1 MSEPQKLEGPLIQLK
16 GIEKRYQ
23 SGEQEVTVLHPLD
36 LCIQAGEMVAIVG
49 ASGSGKSTLM
59 NLLGCLDRPS
69 AGQYLFRG
77 QDTAR
82 LDALA
87 LARLRCHHFGFIFQR
102 YHLLPH
108 LDATANVEIPAVYA
122 GTARAERQQRARA
135 LLSRLGLADRSH
147 HRPGQLSGG
156 QQQRVSIARALANGG
171 EVILADEPTGAL
183 DSHSGK
189 EVMAILKE
197 LHAQGHTIILVTH
210 DMAVANHADRI
221 ITLRDGRVVEDSAQ
235 PAKSAD
241 QAGRIDT
248 LRDGRVVEDSGQ
260 AAKSANHADRIDT
273 LRDERAAEENGQDA
287 PAAQGTALPQ
297 AGVTKAA
304 GKPSKGAIPPHIAPA
319 KGSKLGWDRYREAA
333 RMAVHAMLAHRM
345 RTFLTM
351 LGIIIGIAAVV
362 SVVALGQGARA
373 KVINDINAMGTNT
386 IDIFPG
392 KDWGDEKAASIQT
405 LNERDLDAL
414 LGQPYLEG
422 ASPQIAT
429 SGQLRYRNKTS
440 TGNVVGVGS
449 DFFRVKGMTLTQ
461 GRLFDERDIQSR
473 TAVAVVDGKTIESL
487 LGKEDPV
494 GQVVLVGT
502 LPVRIIGVVA
512 QETGFGRSSQS
523 VSIWLPYS
531 AVMSRL
537 ISQNHFSQITIR
549 VKDGIQPALAEQAAV
564 ALLTQRHGVKD
575 FFTFS
580 SDSIIKSVEK
590 TTATMTLLVSAI
602 AVISLI
608 VGGVGVMNI
617 MLVSV
622 VERTREIGIRIAVG
636 ARQSDILQQFLI
648 EAVMVSLLGG
658 LLGIGLALLI
668 GFVFSLFV
676 ESFQMSF
683 SLFSILMAFGCSSLI
698 GILFGYLPAR
708 NAARLDPVE
717 ALARE

>member
-1 MSEPQKLEGPLIQLK
+1 MSEPLIRLK
-16 GIEKRYQ
+16 GIERRYQ
-23 SGEQEVTVLHPLD
+23 SGEHEVTVLHPLD
-36 LCIQAGEMVAIVG
+36 LAIDAGEMVAIVG

-69 AGQYLFRG
+69 GGQYLFRG
-77 QDTAR
+77 QDTAT
-82 LDALA
+82 LDALS

-108 LDATANVEIPAVYA
+108 LDAAANVEIPAIYA
-122 GTARAERQQRARA
+122 GTARLDRQARART
-135 LLSRLGLADRSH
+135 LLTRLGLQDRSH

-183 DSHSGK
+183 DSQSGK
-189 EVMAILKE
+189 EVMTILKE

-210 DMAVANHADRI
+210 DMAVASHADRI
-221 ITLRDGRVVEDSAQ
+221 ITLRDGRVVEDSGHRATDDNAASPSPSGAPAHPQ
-235 PAKSAD
+235 P
-241 QAGRIDT
+241 G
-248 LRDGRVVEDSGQ
+248 DGSQLAPPPV
-260 AAKSANHADRIDT
+260 
-273 LRDERAAEENGQDA
+273 GQDA
-287 PAAQGTALPQ
+287 QGT
-297 AGVTKAA
+297 GAA
-304 GKPSKGAIPPHIAPA
+304 VRTASR
-319 KGSKLGWDRYREAA
+319 GWDRYREAG
-333 RMAVHAMLAHRM
+333 RMALHAMLAHRM

-373 KVINDINAMGTNT
+373 KVIDDINAMGTNT

-440 TGNVVGVGS
+440 SGSVIGVGN

-461 GRLFDERDIQSR
+461 GRLLDERDIRNR

-487 LGKEDPV
+487 LGKVDPV

-502 LPVRIIGVVA
+502 LPVRIVGVVT

-523 VSIWLPYS
+523 VNVWLPYS

-537 ISQNHFSQITIR
+537 LSQQHFTQITIR
-549 VKDGIQPALAEQAAV
+549 VKDGVQPALAEQAAV

-580 SDSIIKSVEK
+580 SDSIVKSVEK
-590 TTATMTLLVSAI
+590 TTATLTLLVSAI

-668 GFVFSLFV
+668 GALFSLLV
-676 ESFQMSF
+676 ESFQMRF

>member
-1 MSEPQKLEGPLIQLK
+1 MSEPLIQLK
-16 GIEKRYQ
+16 GIERRYQ

-36 LCIQAGEMVAIVG
+36 LTIEAGEMIAIVG

-69 AGQYLFRG
+69 SGQYLFRG
-77 QDTAR
+77 QDTAT
-82 LDALA
+82 LDALS

-108 LDATANVEIPAVYA
+108 LNAAANVEIPAVYA
-122 GTARAERQQRARA
+122 GTPWAERQARSQA
-135 LLSRLGLADRSH
+135 LLTRLGLSDRSH
-147 HRPGQLSGG
+147 HTPSQLSGG

-183 DSHSGK
+183 DSQSGK

-210 DMAVANHADRI
+210 DMEVASHADRI
-221 ITLRDGRVVEDSAQ
+221 ITLKDGRVQ
-235 PAKSAD
+235 
-241 QAGRIDT
+241 
-248 LRDGRVVEDSGQ
+248 EDSGRKP
-260 AAKSANHADRIDT
+260 AAVPVAPTA
-273 LRDERAAEENGQDA
+273 A
-287 PAAQGTALPQ
+287 PAGKEG
-297 AGVTKAA
+297 AG
-304 GKPSKGAIPPHIAPA
+304 HD
-319 KGSKLGWDRYREAA
+319 WDRYREAA
-333 RMAVHAMLAHRM
+333 RMALHAMLAHRM

-373 KVINDINAMGTNT
+373 KVIDQINAMGTNT

-405 LNERDLDAL
+405 LNKRDLDAL

-422 ASPQIAT
+422 ASPQIAAP
-429 SGQLRYRNKTS
+429 GQLRYRNKTS
-440 TGNVVGVGS
+440 SGSIVGVGN
-449 DFFRVKGMTLTQ
+449 DFFRVKGMKLTN
-461 GRLFDERDIQSR
+461 GRLFDERDIQNR
-473 TAVAVVDGKTIESL
+473 AAVAVVDGKTIESL
-487 LGKEDPV
+487 LGKQDPV

-502 LPVRIIGVVA
+502 LPVRIIGVVEE
-512 QETGFGRSSQS
+512 ETGFGRSSQS
-523 VSIWLPYS
+523 VNVWLPYS

-537 ISQNHFSQITIR
+537 ISQNHFSQLTIR
-549 VKDGIQPALAEQAAV
+549 VKDGVQPALAEQAAIE
-564 ALLTQRHGVKD
+564 LLTQRHGVKD

-658 LLGIGLALLI
+658 MLGVGVSLFIGLL
-668 GFVFSLFV
+668 FSLFV
-676 ESFQMSF
+676 ESIQMHF

>member
-1 MSEPQKLEGPLIQLK
+1 MSEPLIQLK
-16 GIEKRYQ
+16 GIERRYQ

-36 LCIQAGEMVAIVG
+36 LTIEAGEMIAIVG

-69 AGQYLFRG
+69 SGQYLFRG
-77 QDTAR
+77 QDTAT
-82 LDALA
+82 LDALS

-108 LDATANVEIPAVYA
+108 LNAAANVEIPAVYA
-122 GTARAERQQRARA
+122 GTPRAERQARSQA
-135 LLSRLGLADRSH
+135 LLTRLGLSDRSH
-147 HRPGQLSGG
+147 HTPSQLSGG

-183 DSHSGK
+183 DSQSGK

-210 DMAVANHADRI
+210 DMEVASHADRI
-221 ITLRDGRVVEDSAQ
+221 ITLKDGRVQ
-235 PAKSAD
+235 
-241 QAGRIDT
+241 
-248 LRDGRVVEDSGQ
+248 EDSGRKP
-260 AAKSANHADRIDT
+260 AAVPMTPTA
-273 LRDERAAEENGQDA
+273 A
-287 PAAQGTALPQ
+287 PAGKEG
-297 AGVTKAA
+297 AG
-304 GKPSKGAIPPHIAPA
+304 HD
-319 KGSKLGWDRYREAA
+319 WDRYREAA
-333 RMAVHAMLAHRM
+333 RMALHAMLAHRM

-373 KVINDINAMGTNT
+373 KVIDQINAMGTNT

-405 LNERDLDAL
+405 LNKRDLDAL

-422 ASPQIAT
+422 ASPQIAAP
-429 SGQLRYRNKTS
+429 GQLRYRNKTS
-440 TGNVVGVGS
+440 SGSIVGVGN
-449 DFFRVKGMTLTQ
+449 DFFRVKGMKLTN
-461 GRLFDERDIQSR
+461 GRLFDERDIQNR
-473 TAVAVVDGKTIESL
+473 AAVAVVDGKTIESL
-487 LGKEDPV
+487 LGKQDPV

-502 LPVRIIGVVA
+502 LPVRIIGVVEE
-512 QETGFGRSSQS
+512 ETGFGRSSQS
-523 VSIWLPYS
+523 VNVWLPYS

-537 ISQNHFSQITIR
+537 ISQNHFSQLTIR
-549 VKDGIQPALAEQAAV
+549 VKDGVQPALAEQAAIE
-564 ALLTQRHGVKD
+564 LLTQRHGVKD

-658 LLGIGLALLI
+658 MLGVGVSLFIGLL
-668 GFVFSLFV
+668 FSLFV
-676 ESFQMSF
+676 ESIQMHF

>member
-1 MSEPQKLEGPLIQLK
+1 MKTDAVVELKDVNKWYGEFHVLRNINLQVGRGEKIVICGP
-16 GIEKRYQ
+16 
-23 SGEQEVTVLHPLD
+23 
-36 LCIQAGEMVAIVG
+36 
-49 ASGSGKSTLM
+49 SGSGKSTMIRCINRLEEHQSGDILVKGTALTSDLKNIETVRREVGM
-59 NLLGCLDRPS
+59 VFQHFNL
-69 AGQYLFRG
+69 F
-77 QDTAR
+77 
-82 LDALA
+82 
-87 LARLRCHHFGFIFQR
+87 
-102 YHLLPH
+102 PH
-108 LDATANVEIPAVYA
+108 LTVLENCCLAPIWVKQLPRKEAEEIAMTFLRRVRIP
-122 GTARAERQQRARA
+122 EQA
-135 LLSRLGLADRSH
+135 LKY
-147 HRPGQLSGG
+147 PGQLSGG

-197 LHAQGHTIILVTH
+197 LHEQGHTIILVTH
-210 DMAVANHADRI
+210 DMAVANHANRI
-221 ITLRDGRVVEDSAQ
+221 ITLRDGRVVEDSGQ
-235 PAKSAD
+235 PAASPVISASQAHGEESQQIPQTAVD
-241 QAGRIDT
+241 QVSSG
-248 LRDGRVVEDSGQ
+248 LPGQ
-260 AAKSANHADRIDT
+260 AANQEVREPAPDRI
-273 LRDERAAEENGQDA
+273 A
-287 PAAQGTALPQ
+287 TASV
-297 AGVTKAA
+297 ARR
-304 GKPSKGAIPPHIAPA
+304 
-319 KGSKLGWDRYREAA
+319 GSQGWDRYREAG
-333 RMAVHAMLAHRM
+333 RMALHAMLAHRM

-373 KVINDINAMGTNT
+373 KVIDDINAMGTNT

-440 TGNVVGVGS
+440 SGSVVGVGS

-461 GRLFDERDIQSR
+461 GRLLDERDIRSR
-473 TAVAVVDGKTIESL
+473 TAVAVVDGKTIASL
-487 LGKEDPV
+487 LGKTDPV

-502 LPVRIIGVVA
+502 LPVRIVGVVA
-512 QETGFGRSSQS
+512 QETGFGPSSQS
-523 VSIWLPYS
+523 VNVWLPYS

-549 VKDGIQPALAEQAAV
+549 VKDGVQPALAEQAAV

-580 SDSIIKSVEK
+580 SDSIVKSVEK
-590 TTATMTLLVSAI
+590 TTATLTLLVSAI

-658 LLGIGLALLI
+658 LLGIGLAMFI
-668 GFVFSLFV
+668 GFVFSLLV
-676 ESFQMSF
+676 ESFQMRF

>member
-1 MSEPQKLEGPLIQLK
+1 MIQLK
-16 GIEKRYQ
+16 GIERRYQ

-36 LCIQAGEMVAIVG
+36 LTIEAGEMIAIVG

-69 AGQYLFRG
+69 SGQYLFRG
-77 QDTAR
+77 QDTAT
-82 LDALA
+82 LDALS

-108 LDATANVEIPAVYA
+108 LNAAANVEIPAVYA
-122 GTARAERQQRARA
+122 GTPRAERQARSQA
-135 LLSRLGLADRSH
+135 LLTRLGLSDRSH
-147 HRPGQLSGG
+147 HTPSQLSGG

-183 DSHSGK
+183 DSQSGK

-210 DMAVANHADRI
+210 DMEVASHADRI
-221 ITLRDGRVVEDSAQ
+221 ITLKDGRVQ
-235 PAKSAD
+235 
-241 QAGRIDT
+241 
-248 LRDGRVVEDSGQ
+248 EDSGRKP
-260 AAKSANHADRIDT
+260 AAVPVTPTA
-273 LRDERAAEENGQDA
+273 A
-287 PAAQGTALPQ
+287 PAGKEG
-297 AGVTKAA
+297 AG
-304 GKPSKGAIPPHIAPA
+304 HD
-319 KGSKLGWDRYREAA
+319 WDRYREAA
-333 RMAVHAMLAHRM
+333 RMALHAMLAHRM

-373 KVINDINAMGTNT
+373 KVIDQINAMGTNT

-405 LNERDLDAL
+405 LNKRDLDAL

-422 ASPQIAT
+422 ASPQIAAP
-429 SGQLRYRNKTS
+429 GQLRYRNKTS
-440 TGNVVGVGS
+440 SGSIVGVGN
-449 DFFRVKGMTLTQ
+449 DFFRVKGMKLTN
-461 GRLFDERDIQSR
+461 GRLFDERDIQNRAS
-473 TAVAVVDGKTIESL
+473 VAVVDGKTIESL
-487 LGKEDPV
+487 LGKQDPV

-502 LPVRIIGVVA
+502 LPVRIIGVVEE
-512 QETGFGRSSQS
+512 ETGFGRNSQS
-523 VSIWLPYS
+523 VNVWLPYS

-537 ISQNHFSQITIR
+537 ISQNHFSQLTIR
-549 VKDGIQPALAEQAAV
+549 VKDGVQPALAEQAAIE
-564 ALLTQRHGVKD
+564 LLTQRHGVKD

-658 LLGIGLALLI
+658 MLGVGVSLFIGLL
-668 GFVFSLFV
+668 FSLFV
-676 ESFQMSF
+676 ESIQMHF

>member
-1 MSEPQKLEGPLIQLK
+1 MSEPLIRLK
-16 GIEKRYQ
+16 GIERRYQ
-23 SGEQEVTVLHPLD
+23 SGEHEVTVLHPLD
-36 LCIQAGEMVAIVG
+36 LAIDAGEMVAIVG

-69 AGQYLFRG
+69 GGQYLFRG
-77 QDTAR
+77 QDTAT
-82 LDALA
+82 LDALS

-108 LDATANVEIPAVYA
+108 LDAAANVEIPAIYA
-122 GTARAERQQRARA
+122 GTARLDRQARART
-135 LLSRLGLADRSH
+135 LLTRLGLQDRSH

-183 DSHSGK
+183 DSQSGK

-210 DMAVANHADRI
+210 DMAVASHADRI
-221 ITLRDGRVVEDSAQ
+221 ITLRDGRVVEDSGHRATDDNAASPSGA
-235 PAKSAD
+235 PAHPLP
-241 QAGRIDT
+241 G
-248 LRDGRVVEDSGQ
+248 DGSQLAPPPV
-260 AAKSANHADRIDT
+260 
-273 LRDERAAEENGQDA
+273 GQDA
-287 PAAQGTALPQ
+287 QGT
-297 AGVTKAA
+297 GAA
-304 GKPSKGAIPPHIAPA
+304 VRTASR
-319 KGSKLGWDRYREAA
+319 GWDRYREAG
-333 RMAVHAMLAHRM
+333 RMALHAMLAHRM

-373 KVINDINAMGTNT
+373 KVIDDINAMGTNT

-440 TGNVVGVGS
+440 SGSVIGVGN

-461 GRLFDERDIQSR
+461 GRLLDERDIRNR

-487 LGKEDPV
+487 LGKVDPV

-502 LPVRIIGVVA
+502 LPVRIVGVVT

-523 VSIWLPYS
+523 VNVWLPYS

-537 ISQNHFSQITIR
+537 LSQQHFTQITIR
-549 VKDGIQPALAEQAAV
+549 VKDGVQPALAEQAAV

-580 SDSIIKSVEK
+580 SDSIVKSVEK
-590 TTATMTLLVSAI
+590 TTATLTLLVSAI

-668 GFVFSLFV
+668 GALFSLLV
-676 ESFQMSF
+676 ESFQMRF

>member
-1 MSEPQKLEGPLIQLK
+1 MSEPLIRLK
-16 GIEKRYQ
+16 GIERRYQ
-23 SGEQEVTVLHPLD
+23 SGEHEVTVLHPLD
-36 LCIQAGEMVAIVG
+36 LAIDAGEMVAIVG

-59 NLLGCLDRPS
+59 NLLGCLDHPS
-69 AGQYLFRG
+69 GGQYLFRG
-77 QDTAR
+77 QDTAT
-82 LDALA
+82 LDALS

-108 LDATANVEIPAVYA
+108 LDAAANVEIPAIYA
-122 GTARAERQQRARA
+122 GTARLDRQARART
-135 LLSRLGLADRSH
+135 LLTRLGLQDRSH

-183 DSHSGK
+183 DSQSGK

-210 DMAVANHADRI
+210 DMAVASHADRI
-221 ITLRDGRVVEDSAQ
+221 ITLRDGRVVEDSGHRATDDNAASPSGA
-235 PAKSAD
+235 PAHPLP
-241 QAGRIDT
+241 G
-248 LRDGRVVEDSGQ
+248 DGSQLAPPPV
-260 AAKSANHADRIDT
+260 
-273 LRDERAAEENGQDA
+273 GQDA
-287 PAAQGTALPQ
+287 QGT
-297 AGVTKAA
+297 GAA
-304 GKPSKGAIPPHIAPA
+304 VRTASR
-319 KGSKLGWDRYREAA
+319 GWDRYREAG
-333 RMAVHAMLAHRM
+333 RMALHAMLAHRM

-373 KVINDINAMGTNT
+373 KVIDDINAMGTNT

-440 TGNVVGVGS
+440 SGSVIGVGN

-461 GRLFDERDIQSR
+461 GRLLDERDIRNR

-487 LGKEDPV
+487 LGKVDPV

-502 LPVRIIGVVA
+502 LPVRIVGVVT

-523 VSIWLPYS
+523 VNVWLPYS

-537 ISQNHFSQITIR
+537 LSQQHFTQITIR
-549 VKDGIQPALAEQAAV
+549 VKDGVQPALAEQAAV

-580 SDSIIKSVEK
+580 SDSIVKSVEK
-590 TTATMTLLVSAI
+590 TTATLTLLVSAI

-668 GFVFSLFV
+668 GALFSLLV
-676 ESFQMSF
+676 ESFQMRF

>member
-1 MSEPQKLEGPLIQLK
+1 MSEPLIRLK
-16 GIEKRYQ
+16 GIERRYQ

-69 AGQYLFRG
+69 SGEYLFRG
-77 QDTAR
+77 QDTAQ

-108 LDATANVEIPAVYA
+108 LDAAANVEIPAIYA
-122 GTARAERQQRARA
+122 GTSRPERQLRART
-135 LLSRLGLADRSH
+135 LLSRLGLSDRSH

-197 LHAQGHTIILVTH
+197 LHGRGHTIILVTH

-221 ITLRDGRVVEDSAQ
+221 ITLRDGRVVEDSGQ
-235 PAKSAD
+235 PATTTTD
-241 QAGRIDT
+241 QAEPGLPLPAGT
-248 LRDGRVVEDSGQ
+248 E
-260 AAKSANHADRIDT
+260 AAH
-273 LRDERAAEENGQDA
+273 
-287 PAAQGTALPQ
+287 
-297 AGVTKAA
+297 
-304 GKPSKGAIPPHIAPA
+304 KPTPPHATGQPATSIA
-319 KGSKLGWDRYREAA
+319 KRGSQGWDRYREAG
-333 RMAVHAMLAHRM
+333 RMALHAMLAHRM

-440 TGNVVGVGS
+440 SGNVVGVGS

-487 LGKEDPV
+487 LGKEDPI

-523 VSIWLPYS
+523 VTVWLPYS

-668 GFVFSLFV
+668 GFVFSLIV
-676 ESFQMSF
+676 ESFQMHF

>member
-1 MSEPQKLEGPLIQLK
+1 MSEPLIRLK
-16 GIEKRYQ
+16 GIERRYQ
-23 SGEQEVTVLHPLD
+23 SGEHEVTVLHPLD
-36 LCIQAGEMVAIVG
+36 LAIDAGEMVAIVG

-69 AGQYLFRG
+69 RGQYLFRG
-77 QDTAR
+77 QDTAT
-82 LDALA
+82 LDALS

-108 LDATANVEIPAVYA
+108 LDAAANVEIPAIYA
-122 GTARAERQQRARA
+122 GTARLDRQARART
-135 LLSRLGLADRSH
+135 LLTRLGLQDRSH

-183 DSHSGK
+183 DSQSGK

-210 DMAVANHADRI
+210 DMAVASHADRI
-221 ITLRDGRVVEDSAQ
+221 ITLRDGRVVEDSGHRATDDNAASLSGTPAHPQ
-235 PAKSAD
+235 P
-241 QAGRIDT
+241 G
-248 LRDGRVVEDSGQ
+248 DGSQLAPPSV
-260 AAKSANHADRIDT
+260 
-273 LRDERAAEENGQDA
+273 GQDA
-287 PAAQGTALPQ
+287 QSTGAAVRTA
-297 AGVTKAA
+297 
-304 GKPSKGAIPPHIAPA
+304 SR
-319 KGSKLGWDRYREAA
+319 GWDRYREAG
-333 RMAVHAMLAHRM
+333 RMALHAMLAHRM

-373 KVINDINAMGTNT
+373 KVIDDINAMGTNT

-440 TGNVVGVGS
+440 SGSVIGVGN

-461 GRLFDERDIQSR
+461 GRLLDERDIRNR

-487 LGKEDPV
+487 LGKVDPV

-502 LPVRIIGVVA
+502 LPVRIVGVVT

-523 VSIWLPYS
+523 VNVWLPYS

-537 ISQNHFSQITIR
+537 LSQQHFTQITIR
-549 VKDGIQPALAEQAAV
+549 VKDGVQPALAEQAAV

-580 SDSIIKSVEK
+580 SDSIVKSVEK
-590 TTATMTLLVSAI
+590 TTATLTLLVSAI

-668 GFVFSLFV
+668 GALFSLLV
-676 ESFQMSF
+676 ESFQMRF

>member
-1 MSEPQKLEGPLIQLK
+1 MIRLK
-16 GIEKRYQ
+16 GIERRYQ

-69 AGQYLFRG
+69 GGQYLFRG
-77 QDTAR
+77 QDTAH

-108 LDATANVEIPAVYA
+108 LDAAANVEIPAVYA
-122 GTARAERQQRARA
+122 GTSRTDRQARARA

-221 ITLRDGRVVEDSAQ
+221 ITLRDGRVVEDSTQ
-235 PAKSAD
+235 AK
-241 QAGRIDT
+241 T
-248 LRDGRVVEDSGQ
+248 V
-260 AAKSANHADRIDT
+260 T
-273 LRDERAAEENGQDA
+273 
-287 PAAQGTALPQ
+287 T
-297 AGVTKAA
+297 TKAA
-304 GKPSKGAIPPHIAPA
+304 TTANPTEQIVSQPDEQKVEASPQATAARAASQ
-319 KGSKLGWDRYREAA
+319 GWDRYREAA
-333 RMAVHAMLAHRM
+333 RMALHAMLAHRM

-429 SGQLRYRNKTS
+429 SGQLRFRNKTS
-440 TGNVVGVGS
+440 SGNVVGVGS

-461 GRLFDERDIQSR
+461 GRLLDERDIQNR

-487 LGKEDPV
+487 LGKEDPI

-502 LPVRIIGVVA
+502 LPVRIIGVVT

-676 ESFQMSF
+676 ESFQMHF

>member
-1 MSEPQKLEGPLIQLK
+1 MSEPLIQLK
-16 GIEKRYQ
+16 GIERRYQ

-36 LCIQAGEMVAIVG
+36 LTIEAGEMIAIVG

-69 AGQYLFRG
+69 SGQYLFRG
-77 QDTAR
+77 QDTAT
-82 LDALA
+82 LDALS

-108 LDATANVEIPAVYA
+108 LNAAANVEIPAVYA
-122 GTARAERQQRARA
+122 GTPRAERQARSQA
-135 LLSRLGLADRSH
+135 LLTRLGLSDRSH
-147 HRPGQLSGG
+147 HTPSQLSGG

-183 DSHSGK
+183 DSQSGK

-210 DMAVANHADRI
+210 DMEVASHADRI
-221 ITLRDGRVVEDSAQ
+221 ITLKDGRMQ
-235 PAKSAD
+235 
-241 QAGRIDT
+241 
-248 LRDGRVVEDSGQ
+248 EDSGCKP
-260 AAKSANHADRIDT
+260 AAVPVTPTA
-273 LRDERAAEENGQDA
+273 A
-287 PAAQGTALPQ
+287 PAGKEG
-297 AGVTKAA
+297 AG
-304 GKPSKGAIPPHIAPA
+304 HD
-319 KGSKLGWDRYREAA
+319 WDRYREAA
-333 RMAVHAMLAHRM
+333 RMALHAMLAHRM

-373 KVINDINAMGTNT
+373 KVIDQINAMGTNT

-392 KDWGDEKAASIQT
+392 RDWGDEKAASIQT
-405 LNERDLDAL
+405 LNKRDLDAL

-422 ASPQIAT
+422 ASPQIAAP
-429 SGQLRYRNKTS
+429 GQLRYRNKTS
-440 TGNVVGVGS
+440 SGSIVGVGN
-449 DFFRVKGMTLTQ
+449 DFFRVKGMKLTN
-461 GRLFDERDIQSR
+461 GRLFDERDIQNR
-473 TAVAVVDGKTIESL
+473 AAVAVVDGKTIESL
-487 LGKEDPV
+487 LGKQDPV

-502 LPVRIIGVVA
+502 LPVRIIGVVEE
-512 QETGFGRSSQS
+512 ETGFGRSSQS
-523 VSIWLPYS
+523 VNVWLPYS

-537 ISQNHFSQITIR
+537 ISQNHFSQLTIR
-549 VKDGIQPALAEQAAV
+549 VKDGVQPALAEQAAIE
-564 ALLTQRHGVKD
+564 LLTQRHGVKD

-658 LLGIGLALLI
+658 MLGVGVSLFIGLL
-668 GFVFSLFV
+668 FSLFV
-676 ESFQMSF
+676 ESIQMHF

>member
-1 MSEPQKLEGPLIQLK
+1 MSEPLIRLK
-16 GIEKRYQ
+16 GIERRYQ
-23 SGEQEVTVLHPLD
+23 SGEHEVTVLHPLD
-36 LCIQAGEMVAIVG
+36 LAIDAGEMVAIVG

-69 AGQYLFRG
+69 GGQYLFRG
-77 QDTAR
+77 QDTAT
-82 LDALA
+82 LDALS

-108 LDATANVEIPAVYA
+108 LDAAANVEIPAIYA
-122 GTARAERQQRARA
+122 GTARLDRQARART
-135 LLSRLGLADRSH
+135 LLTRLGLQDRSH

-183 DSHSGK
+183 DSQSGK
-189 EVMAILKE
+189 EVMTILKE

-210 DMAVANHADRI
+210 DMAVASHADRI
-221 ITLRDGRVVEDSAQ
+221 ITLRDGRVVEDSGHRATDDNAASPSPSGAPAHPQ
-235 PAKSAD
+235 P
-241 QAGRIDT
+241 G
-248 LRDGRVVEDSGQ
+248 DGSQLAPPPV
-260 AAKSANHADRIDT
+260 
-273 LRDERAAEENGQDA
+273 GQDA
-287 PAAQGTALPQ
+287 RGTGAAVRTA
-297 AGVTKAA
+297 
-304 GKPSKGAIPPHIAPA
+304 SR
-319 KGSKLGWDRYREAA
+319 GWDRYREAG
-333 RMAVHAMLAHRM
+333 RMALHAMLAHRM

-373 KVINDINAMGTNT
+373 KVIDDINAMGTNT

-440 TGNVVGVGS
+440 SGSVIGVGN

-461 GRLFDERDIQSR
+461 GRLLDERDIRNR

-487 LGKEDPV
+487 LGKVDPV

-502 LPVRIIGVVA
+502 LPVRIVGVVT

-523 VSIWLPYS
+523 VNVWLPYS

-537 ISQNHFSQITIR
+537 LSQQHFTQITIR
-549 VKDGIQPALAEQAAV
+549 VKDGVQPALAEQAAV

-575 FFTFS
+575 FFIFS
-580 SDSIIKSVEK
+580 SDSIVKSVEK
-590 TTATMTLLVSAI
+590 TTATLTLLVSAI

-668 GFVFSLFV
+668 GALFSLLV
-676 ESFQMSF
+676 ESFQMRF

>member
-1 MSEPQKLEGPLIQLK
+1 MIQLK
-16 GIEKRYQ
+16 GIERRYQ

-36 LCIQAGEMVAIVG
+36 LTIEAGEMIAIVG

-69 AGQYLFRG
+69 SGQYLFRG
-77 QDTAR
+77 QDSAT
-82 LDALA
+82 LDALS

-108 LDATANVEIPAVYA
+108 LNAAANVEIPAVYA
-122 GTARAERQQRARA
+122 GTPRAERQARSQA
-135 LLSRLGLADRSH
+135 LLTRLGLSDRSH
-147 HRPGQLSGG
+147 HTPSQLSGG

-183 DSHSGK
+183 DSQSGK

-210 DMAVANHADRI
+210 DMEVASHADRI
-221 ITLRDGRVVEDSAQ
+221 ITLKDGRVQ
-235 PAKSAD
+235 
-241 QAGRIDT
+241 
-248 LRDGRVVEDSGQ
+248 EDSGRKP
-260 AAKSANHADRIDT
+260 AAVPVTPTA
-273 LRDERAAEENGQDA
+273 A
-287 PAAQGTALPQ
+287 PASKEG
-297 AGVTKAA
+297 AG
-304 GKPSKGAIPPHIAPA
+304 HD
-319 KGSKLGWDRYREAA
+319 WDRYREAA
-333 RMAVHAMLAHRM
+333 RMALHAMLAHRM

-373 KVINDINAMGTNT
+373 KVIDQINAMGTNT

-405 LNERDLDAL
+405 LNKRDLDAL

-422 ASPQIAT
+422 ASPQIAAP
-429 SGQLRYRNKTS
+429 GQLRYRNKTS
-440 TGNVVGVGS
+440 SGSIVGVGN
-449 DFFRVKGMTLTQ
+449 DFFRVKGMKLTN
-461 GRLFDERDIQSR
+461 GRLFDERDIQNR
-473 TAVAVVDGKTIESL
+473 AAVAVVDGKTIESL
-487 LGKEDPV
+487 LGKQDPV

-502 LPVRIIGVVA
+502 LPVRIIGVVEE
-512 QETGFGRSSQS
+512 ETGFGRSSQS
-523 VSIWLPYS
+523 VNVWLPYS

-537 ISQNHFSQITIR
+537 ISQNHFSQLTIR
-549 VKDGIQPALAEQAAV
+549 VKDGVQPALAEQAAIE
-564 ALLTQRHGVKD
+564 LLTQRHGVKD

-658 LLGIGLALLI
+658 MLGVGVSLFIGLL
-668 GFVFSLFV
+668 FSLFV
-676 ESFQMSF
+676 ESIQMHF

>member
-1 MSEPQKLEGPLIQLK
+1 MSEPLIQLK
-16 GIEKRYQ
+16 GIERRYQ

-36 LCIQAGEMVAIVG
+36 LTIEAGEMIAIVG

-69 AGQYLFRG
+69 SGQYLFRG
-77 QDTAR
+77 QDTAT
-82 LDALA
+82 LDALS

-108 LDATANVEIPAVYA
+108 LNAAANVEIPAVYA
-122 GTARAERQQRARA
+122 GTPRAERQARSQA
-135 LLSRLGLADRSH
+135 LLTRLGLSDRSH
-147 HRPGQLSGG
+147 HTPSQLSGG

-183 DSHSGK
+183 DSQSGK

-210 DMAVANHADRI
+210 DMEVASHADRI
-221 ITLRDGRVVEDSAQ
+221 ITLKDGRVQ
-235 PAKSAD
+235 
-241 QAGRIDT
+241 
-248 LRDGRVVEDSGQ
+248 EDSGRKP
-260 AAKSANHADRIDT
+260 AAAPVTPTA
-273 LRDERAAEENGQDA
+273 A
-287 PAAQGTALPQ
+287 PAGKEG
-297 AGVTKAA
+297 AG
-304 GKPSKGAIPPHIAPA
+304 HD
-319 KGSKLGWDRYREAA
+319 WDRYREAA
-333 RMAVHAMLAHRM
+333 RMALHAMLAHRM

-373 KVINDINAMGTNT
+373 KVIDQINAMGTNT

-405 LNERDLDAL
+405 LNKRDLDAL

-422 ASPQIAT
+422 ASPQIAAP
-429 SGQLRYRNKTS
+429 GQLRYRNKTS
-440 TGNVVGVGS
+440 SGSIVGVGS
-449 DFFRVKGMTLTQ
+449 DFFRVKGMKLTN
-461 GRLFDERDIQSR
+461 GRLFDERDIQNR
-473 TAVAVVDGKTIESL
+473 AAVAVVDGKTIESL
-487 LGKEDPV
+487 LGKQDPV

-502 LPVRIIGVVA
+502 LPVRIIGVVEE
-512 QETGFGRSSQS
+512 ETGFGRSSQS
-523 VSIWLPYS
+523 VNVWLPYS

-537 ISQNHFSQITIR
+537 ISQNHFSQLTIR
-549 VKDGIQPALAEQAAV
+549 VKDGVQPALAEQAAIE
-564 ALLTQRHGVKD
+564 LLTQRHGVKD

-658 LLGIGLALLI
+658 MLGVGVSLFIGLL
-668 GFVFSLFV
+668 FSLFV
-676 ESFQMSF
+676 ESIQMHF

>member
-1 MSEPQKLEGPLIQLK
+1 MSEPLIRLK
-16 GIEKRYQ
+16 GIERRYQ
-23 SGEQEVTVLHPLD
+23 SGEHEVTVLHPLD
-36 LCIQAGEMVAIVG
+36 LAIDAGEMVAIVG

-59 NLLGCLDRPS
+59 NLLGCLDHPS
-69 AGQYLFRG
+69 GGQYLFRG
-77 QDTAR
+77 QDTAT
-82 LDALA
+82 LDALS

-108 LDATANVEIPAVYA
+108 LDAAANVEIPAIYA
-122 GTARAERQQRARA
+122 GTARLDRQARART
-135 LLSRLGLADRSH
+135 LLTRLGLQDRSH

-183 DSHSGK
+183 DSQSGK
-189 EVMAILKE
+189 EVMTILKE

-210 DMAVANHADRI
+210 DMAVASHADRI
-221 ITLRDGRVVEDSAQ
+221 ITLRDGRVVEDS
-235 PAKSAD
+235 
-241 QAGRIDT
+241 G
-248 LRDGRVVEDSGQ
+248 
-260 AAKSANHADRIDT
+260 H
-273 LRDERAAEENGQDA
+273 RAADDNAASPSPSGAPAHPQPGDGSQLAPPPVGQDA
-287 PAAQGTALPQ
+287 QDTGAAVRTASP
-297 AGVTKAA
+297 
-304 GKPSKGAIPPHIAPA
+304 
-319 KGSKLGWDRYREAA
+319 GWDRYREAG
-333 RMAVHAMLAHRM
+333 RMALHAMLAHRM

-373 KVINDINAMGTNT
+373 KVIDDINAMGTNT

-440 TGNVVGVGS
+440 SGSVIGVGN

-461 GRLFDERDIQSR
+461 GRLLDERDIRNR

-487 LGKEDPV
+487 LGQVDPV

-502 LPVRIIGVVA
+502 LPVRIVGVVT

-523 VSIWLPYS
+523 VNVWLPYS

-537 ISQNHFSQITIR
+537 LSQQHFTQITIR
-549 VKDGIQPALAEQAAV
+549 VKDGVQPALAEQAAV

-580 SDSIIKSVEK
+580 SDSIVKSVEK
-590 TTATMTLLVSAI
+590 TTATLTLLVSAI

-668 GFVFSLFV
+668 GALFSLLV
-676 ESFQMSF
+676 ESFQMRF

>member
-1 MSEPQKLEGPLIQLK
+1 MSEPLIQLK
-16 GIEKRYQ
+16 GIERRYQ

-36 LCIQAGEMVAIVG
+36 LTIEAGEMIAIVG

-77 QDTAR
+77 QDTAT
-82 LDALA
+82 LDALS

-108 LDATANVEIPAVYA
+108 LNAAANVEIPAVYA
-122 GTARAERQQRARA
+122 GTSRPDRQARSNA
-135 LLSRLGLADRSH
+135 LLTRLGLSDRSH
-147 HRPGQLSGG
+147 HTPGQLSGG

-183 DSHSGK
+183 DSQSGK

-197 LHAQGHTIILVTH
+197 LHVQGHTIILVTH
-210 DMAVANHADRI
+210 DMAVASHADRI
-221 ITLRDGRVVEDSAQ
+221 ITLRDGRV
-235 PAKSAD
+235 
-241 QAGRIDT
+241 
-248 LRDGRVVEDSGQ
+248 LEDSGKP
-260 AAKSANHADRIDT
+260 ATTTAR
-273 LRDERAAEENGQDA
+273 L
-287 PAAQGTALPQ
+287 PAASP
-297 AGVTKAA
+297 AA
-304 GKPSKGAIPPHIAPA
+304 RASGND
-319 KGSKLGWDRYREAA
+319 WDRYREAG
-333 RMAVHAMLAHRM
+333 RMALHAMLAHRM

-373 KVINDINAMGTNT
+373 KVVDQINAMGTNT

-405 LNERDLDAL
+405 LNKRDLDAL

-422 ASPQIAT
+422 ASPQIAS

-440 TGNVVGVGS
+440 SGSIVGVGS
-449 DFFRVKGMTLTQ
+449 DFFRVKGMKLTS
-461 GRLFDERDIQSR
+461 GRLFDERDIQNR
-473 TAVAVVDGKTIESL
+473 AAVAVVDGKTIESL

-502 LPVRIIGVVA
+502 LPVRIIGVVEE
-512 QETGFGRSSQS
+512 ETGFGRSSQS
-523 VSIWLPYS
+523 VNVWLPYS

-537 ISQNHFSQITIR
+537 ISQNHFSQLTIR
-549 VKDGIQPALAEQAAV
+549 VKDGVQPALAEQAAIE
-564 ALLTQRHGVKD
+564 LLTQRHGVKD

-658 LLGIGLALLI
+658 MLGVGVSLFIGLL
-668 GFVFSLFV
+668 FSLFV
-676 ESFQMSF
+676 ESIQMQF

>member
-1 MSEPQKLEGPLIQLK
+1 MSEPLIQLK
-16 GIEKRYQ
+16 GIERRYQ

-36 LCIQAGEMVAIVG
+36 LTIEAGEMIAIVG

-69 AGQYLFRG
+69 SGQYLFRG
-77 QDTAR
+77 QDTAT
-82 LDALA
+82 LDALS

-108 LDATANVEIPAVYA
+108 LNAAANVEIPAVYA
-122 GTARAERQQRARA
+122 GTPRAERQARSQA
-135 LLSRLGLADRSH
+135 LLTRLGLNDRSH
-147 HRPGQLSGG
+147 HTPSQLSGG

-183 DSHSGK
+183 DSQSGK

-210 DMAVANHADRI
+210 DMEVASHADRI
-221 ITLRDGRVVEDSAQ
+221 ITLKDGRVQ
-235 PAKSAD
+235 
-241 QAGRIDT
+241 
-248 LRDGRVVEDSGQ
+248 EDSGRKP
-260 AAKSANHADRIDT
+260 AAVPVIPTA
-273 LRDERAAEENGQDA
+273 A
-287 PAAQGTALPQ
+287 PAGKEG
-297 AGVTKAA
+297 AG
-304 GKPSKGAIPPHIAPA
+304 HD
-319 KGSKLGWDRYREAA
+319 WDRYREAA
-333 RMAVHAMLAHRM
+333 RMALHAMLAHRM

-373 KVINDINAMGTNT
+373 KVIDQINAMGTNT

-405 LNERDLDAL
+405 LNKRDLDAL

-422 ASPQIAT
+422 ASPQIAAP
-429 SGQLRYRNKTS
+429 GQLRYRNKTS
-440 TGNVVGVGS
+440 SGSIVGVGN
-449 DFFRVKGMTLTQ
+449 DFFRVKGMKLTN
-461 GRLFDERDIQSR
+461 GRLFDERDIQNR
-473 TAVAVVDGKTIESL
+473 AAVAVVDGKTIESL
-487 LGKEDPV
+487 LGKQDPV

-502 LPVRIIGVVA
+502 LPVRIIGVVEE
-512 QETGFGRSSQS
+512 ETGFGRSSQS
-523 VSIWLPYS
+523 VNVWLPYS

-537 ISQNHFSQITIR
+537 ISQNHFSQLTIR
-549 VKDGIQPALAEQAAV
+549 VKDGVQPALAEQAAIE
-564 ALLTQRHGVKD
+564 LLTQRHGVKD

-658 LLGIGLALLI
+658 MLGVGVSLFIGLL
-668 GFVFSLFV
+668 FSLFV
-676 ESFQMSF
+676 ESIQMHF

>member
-1 MSEPQKLEGPLIQLK
+1 MSEPLIRLK
-16 GIEKRYQ
+16 GIERRYQ
-23 SGEQEVTVLHPLD
+23 SGEHEVTVLHPLD
-36 LCIQAGEMVAIVG
+36 LAIDAGEMVAIVG

-69 AGQYLFRG
+69 GGQYLFRG
-77 QDTAR
+77 QDTAT
-82 LDALA
+82 LDALS

-108 LDATANVEIPAVYA
+108 LDAAANVEIPAIYA
-122 GTARAERQQRARA
+122 GTARLDRQARART
-135 LLSRLGLADRSH
+135 LLTRLGLQDRSH

-183 DSHSGK
+183 DSQSGK

-210 DMAVANHADRI
+210 DMAVASHADRI
-221 ITLRDGRVVEDSAQ
+221 ITLRDGRVVEDSGHRATDDNAPSPSPPGA
-235 PAKSAD
+235 PAHPLP
-241 QAGRIDT
+241 G
-248 LRDGRVVEDSGQ
+248 DSSQ
-260 AAKSANHADRIDT
+260 LAPPPV
-273 LRDERAAEENGQDA
+273 GQDA
-287 PAAQGTALPQ
+287 QGT
-297 AGVTKAA
+297 GAA
-304 GKPSKGAIPPHIAPA
+304 VRTASR
-319 KGSKLGWDRYREAA
+319 GWDRYREAG
-333 RMAVHAMLAHRM
+333 RMALHAMLAHRM

-373 KVINDINAMGTNT
+373 KVIDDINAMGTNT

-440 TGNVVGVGS
+440 SGSVIGVGN

-461 GRLFDERDIQSR
+461 GRLLDERDIRNR

-487 LGKEDPV
+487 LGKVDPV

-502 LPVRIIGVVA
+502 LPVRIVGVVT

-523 VSIWLPYS
+523 VNVWLPYS

-537 ISQNHFSQITIR
+537 LSQQHFTQITIR
-549 VKDGIQPALAEQAAV
+549 VKDGVQPALAEQAAV

-580 SDSIIKSVEK
+580 SDSIVKSVEK
-590 TTATMTLLVSAI
+590 TTATLTLLVSAI

-668 GFVFSLFV
+668 GALFSLLV
-676 ESFQMSF
+676 ESFQMRF

>member
-1 MSEPQKLEGPLIQLK
+1 MSEPLIRLK
-16 GIEKRYQ
+16 GIERRYQ
-23 SGEQEVTVLHPLD
+23 SGEHEVTVLHPLD
-36 LCIQAGEMVAIVG
+36 LAIDAGEMVAIVG

-69 AGQYLFRG
+69 GGQYLFRG
-77 QDTAR
+77 QDTAT
-82 LDALA
+82 LDALS

-108 LDATANVEIPAVYA
+108 LDAAANVEIPAIYA
-122 GTARAERQQRARA
+122 GTARLDRQARART
-135 LLSRLGLADRSH
+135 LLTRLGLQDRSH

-183 DSHSGK
+183 DSQSGK

-210 DMAVANHADRI
+210 DMAVASHADRI
-221 ITLRDGRVVEDSAQ
+221 ITLRDGRVVEDSGHRATDDNAPSPSPSGA
-235 PAKSAD
+235 PAHPLP
-241 QAGRIDT
+241 G
-248 LRDGRVVEDSGQ
+248 DGSQLAPPPV
-260 AAKSANHADRIDT
+260 
-273 LRDERAAEENGQDA
+273 GQDA
-287 PAAQGTALPQ
+287 QGT
-297 AGVTKAA
+297 GAA
-304 GKPSKGAIPPHIAPA
+304 VRTASR
-319 KGSKLGWDRYREAA
+319 GWDRYREAG
-333 RMAVHAMLAHRM
+333 RMALHAMLAHRM

-373 KVINDINAMGTNT
+373 KVIDDINAMGTNT

-440 TGNVVGVGS
+440 SGSVIGVGN

-461 GRLFDERDIQSR
+461 GRLLDERDIRNR

-487 LGKEDPV
+487 LGKVDPV

-502 LPVRIIGVVA
+502 LPVRIVGVVT

-523 VSIWLPYS
+523 VNVWLPYS

-537 ISQNHFSQITIR
+537 LSQQHFTQITIR
-549 VKDGIQPALAEQAAV
+549 VKDGVQPALAEQAVV

-580 SDSIIKSVEK
+580 SDSIVKSVEK
-590 TTATMTLLVSAI
+590 TTATLTLLVSAI

-668 GFVFSLFV
+668 GALFSLLV
-676 ESFQMSF
+676 ESFQMRF

>member
-1 MSEPQKLEGPLIQLK
+1 MIQLK
-16 GIEKRYQ
+16 GIERRYQ

-36 LCIQAGEMVAIVG
+36 LTIEAGEMIAIVG

-69 AGQYLFRG
+69 SGQYLFRG
-77 QDTAR
+77 QDTAT
-82 LDALA
+82 LDALS

-108 LDATANVEIPAVYA
+108 LNAAANVEIPAVYA
-122 GTARAERQQRARA
+122 GTPRAERQARSQA
-135 LLSRLGLADRSH
+135 LLTRLGLSDRSH
-147 HRPGQLSGG
+147 HTPSQLSGG

-183 DSHSGK
+183 DSQSGK

-197 LHAQGHTIILVTH
+197 LHTQGHTIILVTH
-210 DMAVANHADRI
+210 DMEVASHADRI
-221 ITLRDGRVVEDSAQ
+221 ITLKDGRVQ
-235 PAKSAD
+235 
-241 QAGRIDT
+241 
-248 LRDGRVVEDSGQ
+248 EDSGRKP
-260 AAKSANHADRIDT
+260 AAVPLT
-273 LRDERAAEENGQDA
+273 PTTA
-287 PAAQGTALPQ
+287 PASKEG
-297 AGVTKAA
+297 AG
-304 GKPSKGAIPPHIAPA
+304 HD
-319 KGSKLGWDRYREAA
+319 WDRYREAA
-333 RMAVHAMLAHRM
+333 RMALHAMLAHRM

-373 KVINDINAMGTNT
+373 KVIDQINAMGTNT

-392 KDWGDEKAASIQT
+392 KDWGDEKTASIQT
-405 LNERDLDAL
+405 LNKRDLDAL

-422 ASPQIAT
+422 ASPQIAAP
-429 SGQLRYRNKTS
+429 GQLRYRNKTS
-440 TGNVVGVGS
+440 SGSIVGVGN
-449 DFFRVKGMTLTQ
+449 DFFRVKGMKLTN
-461 GRLFDERDIQSR
+461 GRLFDERDIQNR
-473 TAVAVVDGKTIESL
+473 AAVAVVDGKTIESL
-487 LGKEDPV
+487 LGKQDPV

-502 LPVRIIGVVA
+502 LPVRIIGVVEE
-512 QETGFGRSSQS
+512 ETGFGRSSQS
-523 VSIWLPYS
+523 VNVWLPYS

-537 ISQNHFSQITIR
+537 ISQNHFSQLTIR
-549 VKDGIQPALAEQAAV
+549 VKDGVQPALAEQAAIE
-564 ALLTQRHGVKD
+564 LLTQRHGVKD

-658 LLGIGLALLI
+658 MLGVGVSLFIGLL
-668 GFVFSLFV
+668 FSLFV
-676 ESFQMSF
+676 ESIQMHF

>member
-1 MSEPQKLEGPLIQLK
+1 MSEPLIRLK
-16 GIEKRYQ
+16 GIERRYQ
-23 SGEQEVTVLHPLD
+23 SGEHEVTVLHPLD
-36 LCIQAGEMVAIVG
+36 LAIDAGEMVAIVG

-69 AGQYLFRG
+69 GGQYLFRG
-77 QDTAR
+77 QDTAT
-82 LDALA
+82 LDALS

-108 LDATANVEIPAVYA
+108 LDAAANVEIPAIYA
-122 GTARAERQQRARA
+122 GTARLDRQARARS
-135 LLSRLGLADRSH
+135 LLTRLGLQDRSH

-183 DSHSGK
+183 DSQSGK

-210 DMAVANHADRI
+210 DMAVASHADRI
-221 ITLRDGRVVEDSAQ
+221 ITLRDGRVVEDSGHRATDDNAASPSGTPAHPQ
-235 PAKSAD
+235 PGDCSQLAPPS
-241 QAGRIDT
+241 
-248 LRDGRVVEDSGQ
+248 V
-260 AAKSANHADRIDT
+260 
-273 LRDERAAEENGQDA
+273 GQDA
-287 PAAQGTALPQ
+287 QGT
-297 AGVTKAA
+297 GAA
-304 GKPSKGAIPPHIAPA
+304 VRTASR
-319 KGSKLGWDRYREAA
+319 GWDRYREAG
-333 RMAVHAMLAHRM
+333 RMALHAMLAHRM

-373 KVINDINAMGTNT
+373 KVIDDINAMGTNT

-440 TGNVVGVGS
+440 SGSVIGVGN

-461 GRLFDERDIQSR
+461 GRLLDERDIRNR

-487 LGKEDPV
+487 LGKVDPV

-502 LPVRIIGVVA
+502 LPVRIVGVVT

-523 VSIWLPYS
+523 VNVWLPYS

-537 ISQNHFSQITIR
+537 LSQQHFTQITIR
-549 VKDGIQPALAEQAAV
+549 VKDGVQPALAEQAAV

-580 SDSIIKSVEK
+580 SDSIVKSVEK
-590 TTATMTLLVSAI
+590 TTATLTLLVSAI

-668 GFVFSLFV
+668 GALFSLLV
-676 ESFQMSF
+676 ESFQMRF

>member
-1 MSEPQKLEGPLIQLK
+1 MSEPLIQLK
-16 GIEKRYQ
+16 DIERRYQ
-23 SGEQEVTVLHPLD
+23 SGEHEVTVLHPLD
-36 LCIQAGEMVAIVG
+36 LAIAAGEMVAIVG

-69 AGQYLFRG
+69 GGQYLFRG
-77 QDTAR
+77 QDTAG

-108 LDATANVEIPAVYA
+108 LDAAANVEIPAIYA
-122 GTARAERQQRARA
+122 GTSRPERQIRART
-135 LLSRLGLADRSH
+135 LLTRLGLSDRSH

-197 LHAQGHTIILVTH
+197 LHEQGHTIILVTH
-210 DMAVANHADRI
+210 DMAVANHANRI
-221 ITLRDGRVVEDSAQ
+221 ITLRDGRVVEDSGQ
-235 PAKSAD
+235 PAASPPISPDKAH
-241 QAGRIDT
+241 G
-248 LRDGRVVEDSGQ
+248 VEVRQQIAQ
-260 AAKSANHADRIDT
+260 AATDPAAGQKAHEPAQDRIPMASVA
-273 LRDERAAEENGQDA
+273 RR
-287 PAAQGTALPQ
+287 
-297 AGVTKAA
+297 
-304 GKPSKGAIPPHIAPA
+304 
-319 KGSKLGWDRYREAA
+319 GSQGWDRYREAG
-333 RMAVHAMLAHRM
+333 RMALHAMLAHRM

-373 KVINDINAMGTNT
+373 KVIDDINAMGTNT

-440 TGNVVGVGS
+440 SGSVVGVGS

-461 GRLFDERDIQSR
+461 GRLLDERDIRSR
-473 TAVAVVDGKTIESL
+473 TAVAVVDGKTIASL
-487 LGKEDPV
+487 LGKTDPV

-502 LPVRIIGVVA
+502 LPVRIVGVVS

-523 VSIWLPYS
+523 VNVWLPYS

-537 ISQNHFSQITIR
+537 ISQSHFSQITIR
-549 VKDGIQPALAEQAAV
+549 VKDGVQPALAEQAAV

-580 SDSIIKSVEK
+580 SDSIVKSVEK
-590 TTATMTLLVSAI
+590 TTATLTLLVSAI

-658 LLGIGLALLI
+658 LLGIGLAMFI
-668 GFVFSLFV
+668 GFVFSLLV
-676 ESFQMSF
+676 ESFQMRF

>member
-1 MSEPQKLEGPLIQLK
+1 MSEPLIQLK
-16 GIEKRYQ
+16 GIERRYQ

-36 LCIQAGEMVAIVG
+36 LVIEAGEMIAIVG

-69 AGQYLFRG
+69 GGQYLFRG
-77 QDTAR
+77 EDTAT

-108 LDATANVEIPAVYA
+108 LDAAANVEIPAIYA
-122 GTARAERQQRARA
+122 GTGRHDRQARARQ
-135 LLSRLGLADRSH
+135 LLGRLGLAERSH
-147 HRPGQLSGG
+147 HTPGQLSGG

-183 DSHSGK
+183 DSQSGK

-197 LHAQGHTIILVTH
+197 LHQQGHTIILVTH
-210 DMAVANHADRI
+210 DMEVASHADRI
-221 ITLRDGRVVEDSAQ
+221 ITLKDGRVQ
-235 PAKSAD
+235 
-241 QAGRIDT
+241 
-248 LRDGRVVEDSGQ
+248 EDSGRKV
-260 AAKSANHADRIDT
+260 AANQPV
-273 LRDERAAEENGQDA
+273 LNVP
-287 PAAQGTALPQ
+287 PAAGE
-297 AGVTKAA
+297 
-304 GKPSKGAIPPHIAPA
+304 GA
-319 KGSKLGWDRYREAA
+319 SYDWDRYREAG

-362 SVVALGQGARA
+362 SVVALGQGART
-373 KVINDINAMGTNT
+373 KVIDQINAMGTNT
-386 IDIFPG
+386 IEIFPG
-392 KDWGDEKAASIQT
+392 KGWGDEKMASIQT
-405 LNERDLDAL
+405 LNKGDLDAL
-414 LGQPYLEG
+414 LGQPYLAG
-422 ASPQIAT
+422 ASPEIA
-429 SGQLRYRNKTS
+429 SPGQLRYRNKTS
-440 TGNVVGVGS
+440 SGSVTGVSN
-449 DFFRVKGMTLTQ
+449 DYFKVKGMTLVS
-461 GRLFDERDIQSR
+461 GRLLEWQDIQQR
-473 TAVAVVDGKTIESL
+473 AAVAVVDKKSIGSL
-487 LGKEDPV
+487 LGKDDPV
-494 GQVVLVGT
+494 GKVVMVGT
-502 LPVRIIGVVA
+502 LPVRIIGVVS
-512 QETGFGRSSQS
+512 QETGFGPSSQS
-523 VSIWLPYS
+523 VNVWLPYS

-537 ISQNHFSQITIR
+537 ISQHHFSQLTIR
-549 VKDGIQPALAEQAAV
+549 VKDGIQPALAEQAV
-564 ALLTQRHGVKD
+564 IELLTKRHGVKD

-590 TTATMTLLVSAI
+590 TTATMTLMVSAI
-602 AVISLI
+602 ALISLI

-622 VERTREIGIRIAVG
+622 VERTREIGIRMAVG

-658 LLGIGLALLI
+658 ICGVGLSLGIGML
-668 GFVFSLFV
+668 FSLLV
-676 ESFQMSF
+676 DSIKMQF

-708 NAARLDPVE
+708 NAARLDPVV

>member
-1 MSEPQKLEGPLIQLK
+1 MSEPLIRLK
-16 GIEKRYQ
+16 GIERRYQ
-23 SGEQEVTVLHPLD
+23 SGEHEVTVLHPLD
-36 LCIQAGEMVAIVG
+36 LAIDAGEMVAIVG

-69 AGQYLFRG
+69 GGQYLFRG
-77 QDTAR
+77 QDTAT
-82 LDALA
+82 LDALS

-108 LDATANVEIPAVYA
+108 LDAAANVEIPAIYA
-122 GTARAERQQRARA
+122 GTARLDRQARART
-135 LLSRLGLADRSH
+135 LLTRLGLQDRSH

-183 DSHSGK
+183 DSQSGK
-189 EVMAILKE
+189 EVMTILKE

-210 DMAVANHADRI
+210 DMAVASHADRI
-221 ITLRDGRVVEDSAQ
+221 ITLRDGRVVEDSGHRATDDNAASPSGA
-235 PAKSAD
+235 PAHPLP
-241 QAGRIDT
+241 G
-248 LRDGRVVEDSGQ
+248 DGSQLAPPPV
-260 AAKSANHADRIDT
+260 
-273 LRDERAAEENGQDA
+273 GQDA
-287 PAAQGTALPQ
+287 QGT
-297 AGVTKAA
+297 GAA
-304 GKPSKGAIPPHIAPA
+304 VRTASR
-319 KGSKLGWDRYREAA
+319 GWDRYREAG
-333 RMAVHAMLAHRM
+333 RMALHAMLAHRM

-373 KVINDINAMGTNT
+373 KVIDDINAMGTNT

-440 TGNVVGVGS
+440 SGSVIGVGN

-461 GRLFDERDIQSR
+461 GRLLDERDIRNR

-487 LGKEDPV
+487 LGKVDPV

-502 LPVRIIGVVA
+502 LPVRIVGVVT

-523 VSIWLPYS
+523 VNVWLPYS

-537 ISQNHFSQITIR
+537 LSQQHFTQITIR
-549 VKDGIQPALAEQAAV
+549 VKDGVQPALAEQAAV
-564 ALLTQRHGVKD
+564 ALLTQRHGMKD

-580 SDSIIKSVEK
+580 SDSIVKSVEK
-590 TTATMTLLVSAI
+590 TTATLTLLVSAI

-668 GFVFSLFV
+668 GALFSLLV
-676 ESFQMSF
+676 ESFQMRF

>member
-1 MSEPQKLEGPLIQLK
+1 MSEPLIRLK
-16 GIEKRYQ
+16 GIERRYQ
-23 SGEQEVTVLHPLD
+23 SGEHEVTVLHPLD
-36 LCIQAGEMVAIVG
+36 LAIDAGEMVAIVG

-69 AGQYLFRG
+69 GGQYLFRG
-77 QDTAR
+77 QDTAT
-82 LDALA
+82 LDALS

-108 LDATANVEIPAVYA
+108 LDAAANVEIPAIYA
-122 GTARAERQQRARA
+122 GTARLDRQARART
-135 LLSRLGLADRSH
+135 LLTRLGLQDRSH

-183 DSHSGK
+183 DSQSGK

-210 DMAVANHADRI
+210 DMAVASHADRI
-221 ITLRDGRVVEDSAQ
+221 ITLRDGRVVEDSGHRATDDNAPSPSGA
-235 PAKSAD
+235 PAHPLP
-241 QAGRIDT
+241 G
-248 LRDGRVVEDSGQ
+248 DGSQLAPPPV
-260 AAKSANHADRIDT
+260 
-273 LRDERAAEENGQDA
+273 GQDA
-287 PAAQGTALPQ
+287 QGT
-297 AGVTKAA
+297 GAA
-304 GKPSKGAIPPHIAPA
+304 VRTASR
-319 KGSKLGWDRYREAA
+319 GWDRYREAG
-333 RMAVHAMLAHRM
+333 RMALHAMLAHRM

-373 KVINDINAMGTNT
+373 KVIDDINAMGTNT

-440 TGNVVGVGS
+440 SGSVIGVGN

-461 GRLFDERDIQSR
+461 GRLLDERDIRNR

-487 LGKEDPV
+487 LGKVDPV

-502 LPVRIIGVVA
+502 LPVRIVGVVT

-523 VSIWLPYS
+523 VNVWLPYS

-537 ISQNHFSQITIR
+537 LSQQHFTQITIR
-549 VKDGIQPALAEQAAV
+549 VKDGVQPALAEQAAV

-580 SDSIIKSVEK
+580 SDSIVKSVEK
-590 TTATMTLLVSAI
+590 TTATLTLLVSAI

-668 GFVFSLFV
+668 GALFSLLV
-676 ESFQMSF
+676 ESFQMRF

>member
-1 MSEPQKLEGPLIQLK
+1 MSEPLIQLK
-16 GIEKRYQ
+16 GIERRYQ

-36 LCIQAGEMVAIVG
+36 LTIEAGEMIAIVG

-69 AGQYLFRG
+69 SGQYLFRG
-77 QDTAR
+77 QDTAT
-82 LDALA
+82 LDALS

-108 LDATANVEIPAVYA
+108 LNAAANVEIPAVYA
-122 GTARAERQQRARA
+122 GTPRAERQARTQA
-135 LLSRLGLADRSH
+135 LLTRLGLSDRSH
-147 HRPGQLSGG
+147 HTPSQLSGG

-183 DSHSGK
+183 DSQSGK

-210 DMAVANHADRI
+210 DMEVASHADRI
-221 ITLRDGRVVEDSAQ
+221 ITLKDGRVQ
-235 PAKSAD
+235 
-241 QAGRIDT
+241 
-248 LRDGRVVEDSGQ
+248 EDSGRKP
-260 AAKSANHADRIDT
+260 AAVPVTPTA
-273 LRDERAAEENGQDA
+273 A
-287 PAAQGTALPQ
+287 PASKEG
-297 AGVTKAA
+297 AG
-304 GKPSKGAIPPHIAPA
+304 HD
-319 KGSKLGWDRYREAA
+319 WDRYREAA
-333 RMAVHAMLAHRM
+333 RMALHAMLAHRM

-373 KVINDINAMGTNT
+373 KVIDQINAMGTNT

-405 LNERDLDAL
+405 LNKRDLDAL

-422 ASPQIAT
+422 ASPQIAAP
-429 SGQLRYRNKTS
+429 GQLRYRNKTS
-440 TGNVVGVGS
+440 SGSIVGVGN
-449 DFFRVKGMTLTQ
+449 DFFRVKGMKLTN
-461 GRLFDERDIQSR
+461 GRLFDERDIQNR
-473 TAVAVVDGKTIESL
+473 AAVAVVDGKTIESL
-487 LGKEDPV
+487 LGKQDPV

-502 LPVRIIGVVA
+502 LPVRIIGVVEE
-512 QETGFGRSSQS
+512 ETGFGRSSQS
-523 VSIWLPYS
+523 VNVWLPYS

-537 ISQNHFSQITIR
+537 ISQNHFSQLTIR
-549 VKDGIQPALAEQAAV
+549 VKDGVQPALAEQAAIE
-564 ALLTQRHGVKD
+564 LLTQRHGVKD

-658 LLGIGLALLI
+658 MLGVGVSLFIGLL
-668 GFVFSLFV
+668 FSLFV
-676 ESFQMSF
+676 ESIQMHF

>member
-1 MSEPQKLEGPLIQLK
+1 MSEPLIQLK
-16 GIEKRYQ
+16 GIERRYQ

-36 LCIQAGEMVAIVG
+36 LTIEAGEMIAIVG

-69 AGQYLFRG
+69 SGQYLFRG
-77 QDTAR
+77 QDTAT
-82 LDALA
+82 LDALS

-108 LDATANVEIPAVYA
+108 LNAAANVEIPAVYA
-122 GTARAERQQRARA
+122 GTPRAERQARSQT
-135 LLSRLGLADRSH
+135 LLTRLGLSDRSH
-147 HRPGQLSGG
+147 HTPSQLSGG

-183 DSHSGK
+183 DSQSGK

-210 DMAVANHADRI
+210 DMEVASHADRI
-221 ITLRDGRVVEDSAQ
+221 ITLKDGRVQ
-235 PAKSAD
+235 
-241 QAGRIDT
+241 
-248 LRDGRVVEDSGQ
+248 EDSGRKP
-260 AAKSANHADRIDT
+260 AAVPVIPTA
-273 LRDERAAEENGQDA
+273 A
-287 PAAQGTALPQ
+287 PAGKEG
-297 AGVTKAA
+297 AG
-304 GKPSKGAIPPHIAPA
+304 HD
-319 KGSKLGWDRYREAA
+319 WDRYREAA
-333 RMAVHAMLAHRM
+333 RMALHAMLAHRM

-373 KVINDINAMGTNT
+373 KVIDQINAMGTNT

-405 LNERDLDAL
+405 LNKRDLDAL

-422 ASPQIAT
+422 ASPQIAAP
-429 SGQLRYRNKTS
+429 GQLRYRNKTS
-440 TGNVVGVGS
+440 SGSIVGVGN
-449 DFFRVKGMTLTQ
+449 DFFRVKGMKLTN
-461 GRLFDERDIQSR
+461 GRLFDERDIQNR
-473 TAVAVVDGKTIESL
+473 AAVAVVDGKTIESL
-487 LGKEDPV
+487 LGKQDPV

-502 LPVRIIGVVA
+502 LPVRIIGVVEE
-512 QETGFGRSSQS
+512 ETGFGRSSQS
-523 VSIWLPYS
+523 VNVWLPYS

-537 ISQNHFSQITIR
+537 ISQNHFSQLTIR
-549 VKDGIQPALAEQAAV
+549 VKDGVQPALAEQAAIE
-564 ALLTQRHGVKD
+564 LLTQRHGVKD

-658 LLGIGLALLI
+658 MLGVGVSLFIGLL
-668 GFVFSLFV
+668 FSLFV
-676 ESFQMSF
+676 ESIQMHF

>member
-1 MSEPQKLEGPLIQLK
+1 MSEPLIRLK
-16 GIEKRYQ
+16 GIERRYQ
-23 SGEQEVTVLHPLD
+23 SGEHEVTVLHPLD
-36 LCIQAGEMVAIVG
+36 LAIDAGEMVAIVG

-69 AGQYLFRG
+69 GGQYLFRG
-77 QDTAR
+77 QDTAT
-82 LDALA
+82 LDALS

-108 LDATANVEIPAVYA
+108 LDAAANVEIPAIYA
-122 GTARAERQQRARA
+122 GTARLDRQARART
-135 LLSRLGLADRSH
+135 LLTRLGLQDRSH

-183 DSHSGK
+183 DSQSGK
-189 EVMAILKE
+189 EVMTILKE

-210 DMAVANHADRI
+210 DMAVASHADRV
-221 ITLRDGRVVEDSAQ
+221 ITLRDGRVVEDSGHRATDDNAASPSGA
-235 PAKSAD
+235 PAHPLP
-241 QAGRIDT
+241 G
-248 LRDGRVVEDSGQ
+248 DGSQLAPPPV
-260 AAKSANHADRIDT
+260 
-273 LRDERAAEENGQDA
+273 GQDA
-287 PAAQGTALPQ
+287 QGT
-297 AGVTKAA
+297 GAA
-304 GKPSKGAIPPHIAPA
+304 VRTASR
-319 KGSKLGWDRYREAA
+319 GWDRYREAG
-333 RMAVHAMLAHRM
+333 RMALHAMLAHRM

-373 KVINDINAMGTNT
+373 KVIDDINAMGTNT

-440 TGNVVGVGS
+440 SGSVIGVGN

-461 GRLFDERDIQSR
+461 GRLLDERDIRNR

-487 LGKEDPV
+487 LGKVDPV

-502 LPVRIIGVVA
+502 LPVRIVGVVT

-523 VSIWLPYS
+523 VNVWLPYS

-537 ISQNHFSQITIR
+537 LSQQHFTQITIR
-549 VKDGIQPALAEQAAV
+549 VKDGVQPALAEQAAV

-580 SDSIIKSVEK
+580 SDSIVKSVEK
-590 TTATMTLLVSAI
+590 TTATLTLLVSAI

-668 GFVFSLFV
+668 GALFSLLV
-676 ESFQMSF
+676 ESFQMRF

>member
-1 MSEPQKLEGPLIQLK
+1 MIQLK
-16 GIEKRYQ
+16 GIERRYQ
-23 SGEQEVTVLHPLD
+23 SGEHEVTVLHPLD
-36 LCIQAGEMVAIVG
+36 LTIAAGEMVAIVG

-69 AGQYLFRG
+69 GGQYLFRG
-77 QDTAR
+77 QDTAG

-108 LDATANVEIPAVYA
+108 LDAAANVEIPAIYA
-122 GTARAERQQRARA
+122 GTSRPERQIRART
-135 LLSRLGLADRSH
+135 LLTRLGLSDRSH

-197 LHAQGHTIILVTH
+197 LHEQGHTIILVTH
-210 DMAVANHADRI
+210 DMAVANHANRI
-221 ITLRDGRVVEDSAQ
+221 ITLRDGRVVEDSGQ
-235 PAKSAD
+235 PAASLAISPDKAHGEKSQQIPQAAVD
-241 QAGRIDT
+241 QVSSG
-248 LRDGRVVEDSGQ
+248 LPGQ
-260 AAKSANHADRIDT
+260 AAKQEVREPAPDRI
-273 LRDERAAEENGQDA
+273 A
-287 PAAQGTALPQ
+287 TASV
-297 AGVTKAA
+297 ARR
-304 GKPSKGAIPPHIAPA
+304 
-319 KGSKLGWDRYREAA
+319 GSQGWDRYREAG
-333 RMAVHAMLAHRM
+333 RMALHAMLAHRM

-373 KVINDINAMGTNT
+373 KVIDDINAMGTNT

-440 TGNVVGVGS
+440 SGSVVGVGS

-461 GRLFDERDIQSR
+461 GRLLDERDIRSR
-473 TAVAVVDGKTIESL
+473 TAVAVVDGKTIASL
-487 LGKEDPV
+487 LGKTDPV

-502 LPVRIIGVVA
+502 LPVRIVGVVA
-512 QETGFGRSSQS
+512 QETGFGPSSQS
-523 VSIWLPYS
+523 VNVWLPYS

-549 VKDGIQPALAEQAAV
+549 VKDGVQPALAEQAAV

-580 SDSIIKSVEK
+580 SDSIVKSVEK
-590 TTATMTLLVSAI
+590 TTATLTLLVSAI

-658 LLGIGLALLI
+658 LLGIGLAMFI
-668 GFVFSLFV
+668 GFIFSLLV
-676 ESFQMSF
+676 ESFQMRF

>member
-1 MSEPQKLEGPLIQLK
+1 MSESLSQLQLIQLK
-16 GIEKRYQ
+16 GVERRYQ
-23 SGEQEVTVLHPLD
+23 SGDSEVTVLHPLD
-36 LCIQAGEMVAIVG
+36 LTIAAGEMVAIVG

-59 NLLGCLDRPS
+59 NLLGCLDSPS
-69 AGQYLFRG
+69 SGQYLFRG
-77 QDTAR
+77 QDTATM
-82 LDALA
+82 DALA

-108 LDATANVEIPAVYA
+108 LDAAANVEIPAVYA
-122 GTARAERQQRARA
+122 GTSRPDRQARARQ
-135 LLSRLGLADRSH
+135 LLGRLGLADRSH
-147 HRPGQLSGG
+147 HTPGQLSGG

-183 DSHSGK
+183 DSQSGK

-210 DMAVANHADRI
+210 DMNVASHADRI
-221 ITLRDGRVVEDSAQ
+221 ITLKDGRIEQ
-235 PAKSAD
+235 
-241 QAGRIDT
+241 
-248 LRDGRVVEDSGQ
+248 DSGSRQ
-260 AAKSANHADRIDT
+260 TAV
-273 LRDERAAEENGQDA
+273 LA
-287 PAAQGTALPQ
+287 PATAVAPQ
-297 AGVTKAA
+297 KIV
-304 GKPSKGAIPPHIAPA
+304 PNKGAMGHD
-319 KGSKLGWDRYREAA
+319 WDRYREAG
-333 RMAVHAMLAHRM
+333 RMAMHAMLAHRM

-373 KVINDINAMGTNT
+373 KVIDQINAMGTNT
-386 IDIFPG
+386 IEIFPG
-392 KDWGDEKAASIQT
+392 KGWGDEKMASIQT
-405 LNERDLDAL
+405 LNKGDLDAL
-414 LGQPYLEG
+414 LGQPYLAG
-422 ASPQIAT
+422 ASPEIGS
-429 SGQLRYRNKTS
+429 SGQLRYRNKTNS
-440 TGNVVGVGS
+440 GSVTGVGN
-449 DFFRVKGMTLTQ
+449 DYFKVKGMTLVS
-461 GRLFDERDIQSR
+461 GRLLEWQDIQQR
-473 TAVAVVDGKTIESL
+473 AAVAVVDKKSITSL
-487 LGKEDPV
+487 LGKDDPV
-494 GQVVLVGT
+494 GKVVLVGT
-502 LPVRIIGVVA
+502 LPVRIVGVVS
-512 QETGFGRSSQS
+512 QETGFGPTSQS
-523 VSIWLPYS
+523 VNIWLPYS

-537 ISQNHFSQITIR
+537 ISQHHFSQITIR
-549 VKDGIQPALAEQAAV
+549 VKDGIQPALAEQAV
-564 ALLTQRHGVKD
+564 IELITKRHGVKD

-590 TTATMTLLVSAI
+590 TTATMTLMVSAI

-658 LLGIGLALLI
+658 IFGVGLSLGIGAI
-668 GFVFSLFV
+668 FSLLV
-676 ESFQMSF
+676 DSIKMQF

-708 NAARLDPVE
+708 NAARLDPVV